1 MKKRIAALILACVLM
16 TVPVL
21 AAENTADNFTRT
33 RTYAGEFSDLTSDSP
48 FYENVT
54 ALYEYGLTVGKGD
67 GTFGLTDTMTV
78 GQIVIFAGRIHSLY
92 CTGATEAGA
101 AAQGGDG
108 RTPAGQSGDAKG
120 PRRRRRNAPKREGQA
135 QSAHAPQP
143 QNGGGQASENRE
155 PGRRR
160 PHRRRRSDRK
170 SEGQRP

>member
-1 MKKRIAALILACVLM
+1 M

-78 GQIVIFAGRIHSLY
+78 GQIRDFYRTDSQPVPYGRP
-92 CTGATEAGA
+92 
-101 AAQGGDG
+101 GGRCG
-108 RTPAGQSGDAKG
+108 CA
-120 PRRRRRNAPKREGQA
+120 
-135 QSAHAPQP
+135 
-143 QNGGGQASENRE
+143 
-155 PGRRR
+155 GRRR
-160 PHRRRRSDRK
+160 HDGGTVSALLT
-170 SEGQRP
+170 G

>member
-92 CTGATEAGA
+92 RTGDPEAGA

-108 RTPAGQSGDAKG
+108 TTAVYAIPADTLTGLNAYGND
-120 PRRRRRNAPKREGQA
+120 PRDSLLCIPMYSKNAD
-135 QSAHAPQP
+135 SAA
-143 QNGGGQASENRE
+143 ALIELMLEKLR
-155 PGRRR
+155 
-160 PHRRRRSDRK
+160 
-170 SEGQRP
+170 

>member
-78 GQIVIFAGRIHSLY
+78 GQIVILPDGFTA
-92 CTGATEAGA
+92 CTVRE
-101 AAQGGDG
+101 
-108 RTPAGQSGDAKG
+108 
-120 PRRRRRNAPKREGQA
+120 PRRPVRPRRAATARRRNRICITYRPK
-135 QSAHAPQP
+135 AHW
-143 QNGGGQASENRE
+143 E
-155 PGRRR
+155 PNWMGC
-160 PHRRRRSDRK
+160 
-170 SEGQRP
+170 

>member
-54 ALYEYGLTVGKGD
+54 ALYEYGLTVGKGH
-67 GTFGLTDTMTV
+67 GTFGRTDTMTV

-92 CTGATEAGA
+92 RTGDPEAGA

-108 RTPAGQSGDAKG
+108 TTA
-120 PRRRRRNAPKREGQA
+120 
-135 QSAHAPQP
+135 
-143 QNGGGQASENRE
+143 E
-155 PGRRR
+155 PYL
-160 PHRRRRSDRK
+160 HY
-170 SEGQRP
+170 